1 VAIRTI
7 RKWNDSILHKK
18 SRDVTA
24 FDHRLHQLL
33 DDMAD
38 TMREANGVGLAAV
51 QVGVLRR
58 VITIDV
64 GDGMIEL
71 INPVITEMSEETI
84 DAAEGC
90 LSFPGQQGM
99 VERPKRVTVE
109 AYDRFGEPFTVV
121 GEDLLA
127 RAFYHEIDHTNGIVY
142 LDRAT
147 EVFDEEDEE
156 DGEEE

>member
-1 VAIRTI
+1 MAIRTI

-24 FDHRLHQLL
+24 FDRRLHQLL

-51 QVGVLRR
+51 QVGALRR
-58 VITIDV
+58 VVTIDV
-64 GDGMIEL
+64 GDGVVEL
-71 INPVITEMSEETI
+71 INPVITETSEETI
-84 DAAEGC
+84 DMAEGC

-109 AYDRFGEPFTVV
+109 AFDRNGEPFTIT

-127 RAFYHEIDHTNGIVY
+127 RALCHEIDHTNGIVY
-142 LDRAT
+142 LDIAT
-147 EVFDEEDEE
+147 EILEDEDDE
-156 DGEEE
+156 DE